1 MNLANVHVPRSLF
14 LATALLTGCLNLN
27 RDDCA
32 DGAVPM
38 GNCPEKPPTSS
49 ADGSG
54 GALSA
59 DAGAVS
65 TSDGSQAVDGSIS
78 PNSPPQIDGG
88 SGVTVIGVAPA
99 DGATRVSILGRVTV
113 RLTGV
118 LDPGSVTDSAVW
130 LSLGDSN
137 YRPPVGV
144 SYDPSTG
151 AITISPLAPLEYGT
165 EYRVQVVGLRSAGK
179 EVARF
184 STRFRTFRNPSVSEA
199 DLTNFVTYTHD
210 SEGRLQTRTLHHQP
224 GVAGMFATESGPV
237 IQYVVYQYPSEQV
250 RRSVYYNPG
259 PDKTFGS
266 SDDIVAA
273 YEQSSFGAGLRVQ
286 TTLYETAGLDGVWF
300 TADDTF
306 LESTLYAYDEMGR
319 RSRAVTVVGFGRD
332 AIPAT
337 ADDDVKRY
345 VGFIYVG
352 RCLVDEL
359 NHGTAGPDG
368 LWFTADDPVEG
379 GVHRQCND
387 AGIEMNRET
396 RESGTDEKYGTADD
410 KISWQSHNE
419 VDSQG
424 LIRRT
429 IYPNPGSPGTP
440 DSPQPQDWSY
450 SFDSQ
455 GNRRESAF
463 HLLNPDGSELPANW
477 VLTFDPSL

>member
-1 MNLANVHVPRSLF
+1 MNLANRHNLRMLVIAAALF
-14 LATALLTGCLNLN
+14 SGCLNLN

-32 DGAVPM
+32 DGAVPV
-38 GNCPEKPPTSS
+38 GSCPEKEPTNST
-49 ADGSG
+49 DGSG
-54 GALSA
+54 AASSP

-65 TSDGSQAVDGSIS
+65 TSDALQAVDSSIS

-88 SGVTVIGVAPA
+88 SGVTVVGVSPA
-99 DGATRVSILGRVTV
+99 DGATRVSILGRITV
-113 RLTGV
+113 RLSGV

-144 SYDPSTG
+144 SYEASTG

-165 EYRVQVVGLRSAGK
+165 EYRVHVVGVRSAGK

-184 STRFRTFRNPSVSEA
+184 ATRFRTFRNPSVSEA
-199 DLTNFVTYTHD
+199 DLTNFVVYTHD
-210 SEGRLQTRTLHHQP
+210 SEGRLLTRTLHHEP
-224 GVAGMFATESGPV
+224 GVAGMFATQSGPV

-250 RRSVYYNPG
+250 DRSVYYDPG
-259 PDKTFGS
+259 PDETLGS
-266 SDDIVAA
+266 SDDIVGS
-273 YEQSSFGAGLRVQ
+273 YEQSSFSAGLKVQ
-286 TTLYETAGLDGVWF
+286 STLYETAGSDGVWF

-306 LESTLYAYDEMGR
+306 SESTLYGYDEMGR

-332 AIPAT
+332 SIPAT

-345 VGFIYVG
+345 VGFVYVG

-359 NHGTAGPDG
+359 YYGTAGADG
-368 LWFTADDPVEG
+368 LWFTADDPIGG
-379 GVHRQCND
+379 GVRRQCNA
-387 AGIEMNRET
+387 AGVEMNRED
-396 RESGTDEKYGTADD
+396 REPGADEKYGTADD

-429 IYPNPGSPGTP
+429 VYPNPGSLGTP
-440 DSPQPQDWSY
+440 DSPKPQDWSY

-455 GNRRESAF
+455 GNRLESAF